1 MALTSVVNE
10 RAFAERRRADWEL
23 LETIV
28 ARADGRGIGSLPI
41 DDVARL
47 PSLYSD
53 VCADLARAQAA
64 RYGAPLVDELQ
75 SLVASAHAVLYRSR
89 ARSRDARSHVL
100 LAPLLEFPRAVRR
113 HWGAMLLAA
122 LLFFV
127 PLVAGAFAALS
138 DPSFAFRIVPEEMLR
153 PLTDAY
159 AKGFAAGR
167 ESSEDAVMA
176 GFYVQHNI
184 GIALRCFALGIFG
197 GLGSAIFLVQNGL
210 SIGAILGYVASQ
222 GSGGN
227 IVTFVVGHGS
237 LELGAI
243 VLCGGAGLA
252 MGWAIVAPGDRTRI
266 ASLRA
271 VGPDVATIIGGA
283 AVMLAMAAGIEAFW
297 SSSSIPS
304 ETKRILGAL
313 LFGWVLFYLVFV
325 GRGGADRNR
334 DPDQEGARPWT
345 S

>member
-10 RAFAERRRADWEL
+10 RAFAERRRADWEA
-23 LETIV
+23 LEGIV
-28 ARADGRGIGSLPI
+28 VRADGKGIASLPVE
-41 DDVARL
+41 DVARL
-47 PSLYSD
+47 PSLYRD
-53 VCADLARAQAA
+53 VCADLSRAQAA

-75 SLVASAHAVLYRSR
+75 NLVAASHAVLYR
-89 ARSRDARSHVL
+89 AQIRSRDARGRVL
-100 LAPLLEFPRAVRR
+100 LAPFVEFPRAVRR
-113 HWGAMLLAA
+113 HRGAMIIAA

-127 PLVAGAFAALS
+127 PLAIGALAALA
-138 DPSFAFRIVPEEMLR
+138 DPSFAYRIVPEEMLR
-153 PLTDAY
+153 PLTEAY
-159 AKGFAAGR
+159 AKGFASGR
-167 ESSEDAVMA
+167 ETSEDALMA

-197 GLGSAIFLVQNGL
+197 GVGSVIFLVQNGL

-227 IVTFVVGHGS
+227 ILTFVVGHGS
-237 LELGAI
+237 FELGAI

-271 VGPDVATIIGGA
+271 VGPDVAIIIGGA

-304 ETKRILGAL
+304 ETKRVIGAL
-313 LFGWVLFYLVFV
+313 LFGWVLFYLIFV
-325 GRGGADRNR
+325 GRGGARDRDR
-334 DPDQEGARPWT
+334 ERAEGRPWT